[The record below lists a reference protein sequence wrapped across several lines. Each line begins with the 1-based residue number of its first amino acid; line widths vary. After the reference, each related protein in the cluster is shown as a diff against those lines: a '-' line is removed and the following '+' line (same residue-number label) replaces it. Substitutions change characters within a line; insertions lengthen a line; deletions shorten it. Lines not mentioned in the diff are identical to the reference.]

1 VVDDVPHEPPPEAGA
16 RPNGPAVGPPDV
28 ASVDAQV
35 DAARALRELSAIVD
49 NAAVAI
55 LFLRRQ
61 RIERCNSRAAEMF
74 GFASPDTMVGL
85 HASQLHPDEDSN
97 QRLRAMAEPL
107 MTSGQSFHGD
117 WLLKRSDGTPLW
129 CNVYGR
135 AIDPQRPEDG
145 SVWVAE
151 DISHLRQVQREIE
164 AIMRN
169 APVGIGFTR
178 DRIIVRHNA
187 RFAEM
192 FGFDGDEAIGLPAR
206 VTFIDDAH
214 YEAVGRVAGPLL
226 SAGKPFQTEHYMR
239 RKDGSRI
246 WVSQIGYLQDPADPT
261 AGTIWIVE
269 DRTAALETAQ
279 ALRAAK
285 EQAERANRAKSRFLA
300 NMSHELRTPLNA
312 VLGFAQLLQLDPA
325 LGDRQTAALDAIRQS
340 GEHLLALI
348 NDVLD
353 LSRVEAG
360 KLELQ
365 SQPIELGQFLQ
376 TVLEIVGVRAR
387 AKGLAVALDADDAL
401 PRRVE
406 GDEHRLR
413 QVLLNLL
420 GNAVKFTAAGSVTLR
435 ARCERVDDEHVR
447 LRFDVADTGPGI
459 APEQLEGIFR
469 PFEQAG
475 DALQRADGSGL
486 GLAIS
491 RELAR
496 AMGGDVTVQST
507 PGAGSTFTL
516 DIVRPL
522 LEAFESLPIDR
533 RQVSGYGGRRRR
545 VLVID
550 DIADNRALIVQLL
563 GGLGFE
569 VFEAEDG
576 QAGLERAA
584 ELKPDLVL
592 MDNTMPVLDGLTA
605 TRRLRRMPGFERTP
619 VIALSAS
626 AAPADQQASL
636 DAGADAFIAK
646 PVVFDRLL
654 AQMGRLLGLRWLG

>member
-1 VVDDVPHEPPPEAGA
+1 MIDDGPHEPAHADVGAGTDA
-16 RPNGPAVGPPDV
+16 PGDTHVD
-28 ASVDAQV
+28 ASVDA
-35 DAARALRELSAIVD
+35 ARTLRELTAIVD

-74 GFASPDTMVGL
+74 GFASADAMVGL
-85 HASQLHPDEDSN
+85 HASLLHPDEASN
-97 QRLRAMAEPL
+97 QRLRTMAEPL

-117 WLLKRSDGTPLW
+117 WLLRRSDGAPLW

-178 DRIIVRHNA
+178 DRVIVRHNA

-192 FGFDGDEAIGLPAR
+192 FGYGVDEAVGLPAR

-214 YEAVGRVAGPLL
+214 YEEVSRVAGPLL
-226 SAGKPFQTEHYMR
+226 STGKPFRTEHYMR

-246 WVSQIGYLQDPADPT
+246 WVSQIGYLQDPDDPT
-261 AGTIWIVE
+261 AGTIWIIE

-279 ALRAAK
+279 ALQAAK

-325 LGDRQTAALDAIRQS
+325 LGDRQAAALDAIRQS

-365 SQPIELGQFLQ
+365 SQPIDLRQFLQ
-376 TVLEIVGVRAR
+376 TVLEIVGVRAQ
-387 AKGLAVALDADDAL
+387 AKGLGVTLDLAPGL

-420 GNAVKFTAAGSVTLR
+420 GNAVKFTAAGTVALR
-435 ARCERVDDEHVR
+435 ARSDRVDDEHVR
-447 LRFDVADTGPGI
+447 LRFEVIDSGPGI
-459 APEQLEGIFR
+459 PPEQLEGIFR

-475 DALQRADGSGL
+475 DAQQRAGGSGL

-496 AMGGDVTVQST
+496 AMGGDVSVHSV
-507 PGAGSTFTL
+507 PGSGSTFTL
-516 DIVRPL
+516 DIVLPL
-522 LEAFESLPIDR
+522 IEAFESLPIDR
-533 RQVSGYGGRRRR
+533 RQIRGYGGRRRR

-569 VFEAEDG
+569 VFEAPDG
-576 QAGLERAA
+576 QAGLDRAA
-584 ELKPDLVL
+584 ELRPDLVL
-592 MDNTMPVLDGLTA
+592 MDNTMPVLDGLSA

-646 PVVFDRLL
+646 PVVFDLL
-654 AQMGRLLGLRWLG
+654 LEQMGKLLGLRWQA